1 MLRTVAPAPEP
12 CDCPGCSGAELDPAA
27 LIDDLIDGGA
37 TLLGIEDPLEAEL
50 FAANLLALG
59 NQAGEGFAEALAG
72 GIIPA
77 LEEIG
82 SPEALAVLHAVAA
95 LEEGTAAADA
105 AARLTGSGVP
115 SPGWAAE
122 LRQPVEA
129 EVFLR
134 FADTGENLSV
144 LVATFSRAG
153 RSHGFSVNVVHG
165 DCHSATEILLFPG
178 TVLDQVID
186 MIQNNEGA
194 RDLVI
199 TRSSPDPESFRWETE
214 RALNARADHDQ
225 DTDEPAEADPADE
238 ESPDYH
244 LSAELLRARLRL
256 LPAPSRPPARHG
268 D

>member
-1 MLRTVAPAPEP
+1 MAPAPEA
-12 CDCPGCSGAELDPAA
+12 CDCPGCSGAELDPAE

-37 TLLGIEDPLEAEL
+37 HLLGCADPLEAEL

-72 GIIPA
+72 GIVPA

-82 SPEALAVLHAVAA
+82 SREALAVLHAVAA
-95 LEEGTAAADA
+95 LEDGTAAADA
-105 AARLTGSGVP
+105 ARRLSGTGVP
-115 SPGWAAE
+115 SPGWVAE
-122 LRQPVEA
+122 LGEPVEP

-134 FADTGENLSV
+134 FADHRDNLSV
-144 LVATFSRAG
+144 LVVTFTRAG

-165 DCHSATEILLFPG
+165 DCHSAAEILLFPG
-178 TVLDQVID
+178 TVLDQVTD
-186 MIQNNEGA
+186 MIQSAEGVS
-194 RDLVI
+194 DLVI
-199 TRSSPDPESFRWETE
+199 TRSSPDPETFRWEVE
-214 RALNARADHDQ
+214 RALNARADHDR
-225 DTDEPAEADPADE
+225 EADDPAGPTEDDN
-238 ESPDYH
+238 PDYH